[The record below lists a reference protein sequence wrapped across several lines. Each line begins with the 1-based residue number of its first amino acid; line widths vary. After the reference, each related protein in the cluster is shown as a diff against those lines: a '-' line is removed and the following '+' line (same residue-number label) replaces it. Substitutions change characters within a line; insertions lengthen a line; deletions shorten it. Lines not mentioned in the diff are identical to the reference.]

1 MSTVPLTDEQLLETV
16 RAYAEHGTK
25 TKAADSLGINRLTY
39 CHRFDT
45 AKQRGV
51 GADILAA
58 MPPKLVIK
66 GTSVLYNN
74 EGRQIARWDKTR
86 TEGREVEDSFQLAD
100 PKKVTKV
107 STLYDQAGKVT
118 QQWVAEK
125 PEDAAREALWETFAK
140 QIALDIAPA
149 KPIAKP
155 KGFSHMDLLAVYP
168 VGDHHV
174 GMLAWDQET
183 GGENYDLKAAEST
196 LRDASRR
203 LIETCPPC
211 ENALIAFLGDFFHY
225 DSYAAVTPAH
235 KNLLDA
241 DGRYPKMID
250 VGVRMIRHMIT
261 AALERHQTV
270 RVIFEKGNHDPATAA
285 AVTVF
290 LSHLYEKEPRVSI
303 DHSPRFFHYYEF
315 GKVLLGTH
323 HGDKVKKDKLL
334 AVMATD
340 QAEAWGR
347 TDYRF
352 VMIGHGHHEDRT
364 EYPGGFVEMFGVLA
378 SSDAYAAQHG
388 YRSRRQMQ
396 ALVFHREHGLVAR
409 HVVNPG
415 MFDAKVAA

>member
-1 MSTVPLTDEQLLETV
+1 MPTPQLADEKCQEAVDAMATHGSIAAVCRALDLNRSTFE
-16 RAYAEHGTK
+16 G
-25 TKAADSLGINRLTY
+25 RL
-39 CHRFDT
+39 RE
-45 AKQRGV
+45 ARRRGFV
-51 GADILAA
+51 SAI
-58 MPPKLVIK
+58 PPKLIIK
-66 GTSVLYNN
+66 SQSILHNN
-74 EGRQIARWDKTR
+74 EGEQIARWDKSR
-86 TEGREVEDSFQLAD
+86 LAGREPEDTVQLPD
-100 PKKVTKV
+100 PKRITKM
-107 STLYDQAGKVT
+107 STLYDQTGKVT
-118 QQWVAEK
+118 QQWVSEK
-125 PEDAAREALWETFAK
+125 PEDVQREALWVAFAEK
-140 QIALDIAPA
+140 VAGDIKPA
-149 KPIAKP
+149 KPVAKP

-183 GGENYDLKAAEST
+183 GGENYDLKVAEQI

-203 LIETCPPC
+203 LIDTCPPC
-211 ENALIAFLGDFFHY
+211 EQALIAFLGDFFHY
-225 DSYAAVTPAH
+225 DSYDSVTPAH

-241 DGRYPKMID
+241 DGRYPKMVD

-261 AALERHQTV
+261 AALERHQSV

-290 LSHLYEKEPRVSI
+290 LAHLYENEPRVSI
-303 DHSPRFFHYYEF
+303 DQSPRFFHYYEF

-347 TDYRF
+347 TDYRLI
-352 VMIGHGHHEDRT
+352 MIGHGHHEDRT

-378 SSDAYAAQHG
+378 SSDAYAANNG

>member
-1 MSTVPLTDEQLLETV
+1 MAQAPLPDEKCQEAVDAIVTHGSVSAAARALGVNRSTFEARVIEAKRRGFISTLPP
-16 RAYAEHGTK
+16 
-25 TKAADSLGINRLTY
+25 RLMM
-39 CHRFDT
+39 
-45 AKQRGV
+45 KGQS
-51 GADILAA
+51 ILRD
-58 MPPKLVIK
+58 KSGEEV
-66 GTSVLYNN
+66 
-74 EGRQIARWDKTR
+74 ARWDKTKLA
-86 TEGREVEDSFQLAD
+86 GRDAADTFQLPD

-107 STLYDQAGKVT
+107 STFLDQQGNVAA
-118 QQWVAEK
+118 QWISEK
-125 PEDAAREALWETFAK
+125 PEDAQREALWIAFAEK
-140 QIALDIAPA
+140 LAGDIKPA

-174 GMLAWDQET
+174 GMLAWDAET
-183 GGENYDLKAAEST
+183 GGENYDLKVAEQI

-203 LIETCPPC
+203 LIDTCPPC
-211 ENALIAFLGDFFHY
+211 NHALIAFLGDFFHI
-225 DSYAAVTPAH
+225 DSYTAVTPAH

-290 LSHLYEKEPRVSI
+290 LAHMYEKEPRVSI
-303 DHSPRFFHYYEF
+303 DQSPRFFHYYEF

-347 TDYRF
+347 TDYRLI
-352 VMIGHGHHEDRT
+352 MIGHGHHEDRT

-378 SSDAYAAQHG
+378 SSDAYAANAG

-396 ALVFHREHGLVAR
+396 ALVFHREHGMVAR

>member
-1 MSTVPLTDEQLLETV
+1 MPTPPLSDDKCQEAVDAMAL
-16 RAYAEHGTK
+16 HGTV
-25 TKAADSLGINRLTY
+25 TAAALALNMNRATL
-39 CHRFDT
+39 
-45 AKQRGV
+45 
-51 GADILAA
+51 
-58 MPPKLVIK
+58 
-66 GTSVLYNN
+66 
-74 EGRQIARWDKTR
+74 EGRLREARRRGFVSSHPPRLILKGQSIFHGPDGSEQGRWDKTKQ
-86 TEGREVEDSFQLAD
+86 EGREPADSVQLPD
-100 PKKVTKV
+100 PKKIVKV
-107 STLYDQAGKVT
+107 STLYDQQGKVT
-118 QQWVAEK
+118 QQWIAEK
-125 PEDAAREALWETFAK
+125 PEEAAREALWTAFAQK
-140 QIALDIAPA
+140 LADEIKPA

-174 GMLAWDQET
+174 GQLAWDQET
-183 GGENYDLKAAEST
+183 GGENYDLKVAEDV
-196 LRDASRR
+196 LRDASLR
-203 LIETCPPC
+203 LIDTCPPC
-211 ENALIAFLGDFFHY
+211 EQALIAFLGDFFHY
-225 DSYAAVTPAH
+225 DSYDSVTPAH

-241 DGRYPKMID
+241 DGRYPKMVD

-261 AALERHQTV
+261 AALERHQKV

-290 LSHLYEKEPRVSI
+290 LSHLYENEPRVSI
-303 DHSPRFFHYYEF
+303 DKSPRFFHYYEF
-315 GKVLLGTH
+315 GAVLLGTH

-340 QAEAWGR
+340 MAEAWGR
-347 TDYRF
+347 TTYRF
-352 VMIGHGHHEDRT
+352 VMVGHGHHEDRT

-378 SSDAYAAQHG
+378 ASDAYAANHG